1 MVQPVSIISSL
12 GFQNQNIVTQIFEEK
27 LILENKGC
35 KIIDFKLI
43 GADKVIILFGKY
55 LAVIDTNTKE

>member
-12 GFQNQNIVTQIFEEK
+12 GFQNVTQIFEEK